1 MRTAGAILGKSGG
14 RRTGKYLKGSEQWG
28 RRVGGEMFERVNVSQ
43 G

>member
-28 RRVGGEMFERVNVSQ
+28 RRVGEVERCLR